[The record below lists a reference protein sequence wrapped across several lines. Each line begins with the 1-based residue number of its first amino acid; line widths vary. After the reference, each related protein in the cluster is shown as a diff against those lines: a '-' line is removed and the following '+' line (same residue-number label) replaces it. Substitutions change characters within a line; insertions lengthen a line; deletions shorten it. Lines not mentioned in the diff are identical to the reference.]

1 MQPDTALPTQTAART
16 TLNPPIYE
24 RPVPNPAAP
33 EWSEI
38 ERWLD
43 QALEQPEATR
53 LEWLKAQGL
62 DANLHDE
69 VADLLLSERASRD
82 ILLTAPGANAAPALA
97 TTALASGD
105 LVGVWRVQALIGRGG
120 SGEVYRVL
128 RDDGTYEQPA
138 ALKLLR
144 APDDA
149 AELERFA
156 AERRLLARLNDPA
169 IARLIDGGAHQGRL
183 YAVLELVDG
192 VPLDEHA
199 AKLSLD
205 DRTALFERVVAA
217 VAYAHG
223 QWVVHR
229 DLKPANVLV
238 DAQGQVHL
246 LDFGIAK
253 ITEGPA
259 GESEAA
265 HTTLALRLTPSYCAP
280 EQLRAGEVGA
290 TADVYALGVML
301 YQLLAGQLPW
311 NLQGNGLQRA
321 VQRLGQQDTP
331 AAPSTLLPTAQA
343 RTVRGDLDSIVGR
356 CLQPQPQ
363 ARYANAQAL
372 LDDLRRRRQGLPVL
386 ARGDAASYVL
396 GRLVRRHR
404 LAFGAAAAVLLS
416 LVVGLAGVAWQAREA
431 GRERDMAR
439 AEATSNKAVR
449 DYLLTMFRVAGEHGA
464 AGADLSARQLLAQS
478 AKRLNQDLQADP
490 ASAGPTLLAL
500 AQLYFQMNDYV
511 GATPLFESLLSRA
524 DQLPPDLVAHARMD
538 LAQCLWRS
546 GQADRAAELLAQAQ
560 AWWAREPQRWR
571 SRVLESRLVQAQVAR
586 ARGRADESVQIL
598 EAALPER
605 IAVSGE
611 QHVETATLLNN
622 LALARLH
629 AGQIPQ
635 AKSDFERAWAVW
647 KALRAESS
655 SDALNTL
662 NNWAA
667 LELRQGRVG
676 EAERLFQQALAL
688 RRAHLPPSAAQAALQ
703 NNLGKLVLRR
713 GAAAEALPLLREA
726 LALGEQFAGANSQH
740 TLAAMAGVAEA
751 QIALGQLDEAQIT
764 LTELD
769 RRTLAQWG
777 PKHPL
782 AGVAHLTLA
791 RWYAARKDWPQ
802 AHARA
807 DQAEALWR
815 EAGAPAAHYLAQ
827 AKTLRNGWPAP

>member
-1 MQPDTALPTQTAART
+1 M
-16 TLNPPIYE
+16 
-24 RPVPNPAAP
+24 PNPAPPA
-33 EWSEI
+33 WTDI
-38 ERWLD
+38 EHWLD

-53 LEWLKAQGL
+53 LSWLQAQSL
-62 DANLHDE
+62 PPALHDE
-69 VADLLLSERASRD
+69 VASLLRAEQASRD
-82 ILLTAPGANAAPALA
+82 MLVGAPIASADPATPTAALA
-97 TTALASGD
+97 AGD
-105 LVGVWRVQALIGRGG
+105 RVGVWRVQALIGRGG

-128 RDDGTYEQPA
+128 RDDGSYEQPA

-144 APDDA
+144 APDDPE
-149 AELERFA
+149 ELQRFA
-156 AERRLLARLNDPA
+156 AERRLLARLHDPA

-199 AKLSLD
+199 ARLPVAE
-205 DRTALFERVVAA
+205 RVALFERVVAA

-259 GESEAA
+259 GDSAET
-265 HTTLALRLTPSYCAP
+265 HTTLALRLTPTYCAP
-280 EQLRAGEVGA
+280 EQLRAGTVGA
-290 TADVYALGVML
+290 AADVYALGVML
-301 YQLLAGQLPW
+301 YQLLAGRLPW
-311 NLQGNGLQRA
+311 DLQGNGLQRA
-321 VQRLGQQDTP
+321 VQRLAMQDVP
-331 AAPSTLLPTAQA
+331 ASPSTHLPAPAA
-343 RTVRGDLDSIVGR
+343 RTVRGDLDAIVGR
-356 CLQPQPQ
+356 CLQPAPE

-372 LDDLRRRRQGLPVL
+372 LDDLRRWRQGLPVL
-386 ARGDAASYVL
+386 ARGDAPGYVI

-416 LVVGLAGVAWQAREA
+416 LVAGLAGVAWQAREA

-449 DYLLTMFRVAGEHGA
+449 DYLLTMFRVAGEQGA
-464 AGADLSARQLLAQS
+464 AGTDLSARQLLAQS
-478 AKRLNQDLQADP
+478 AEKLSKDLQADP
-490 ASAGPTLLAL
+490 ASAAPTLLAL

-511 GATPLFESLLSRA
+511 GAAPLFETLLKRA
-524 DQLPPDLVAHARMD
+524 DELPPDLVAHARMD

-546 GQADRAAELLAQAQ
+546 GQAERAGELLAQAQ
-560 AWWAREPQRWR
+560 AWWAQDPQRWR

-586 ARGRADESVQIL
+586 ARGQAEESVRIL
-598 EAALPER
+598 EATLPER
-605 IAVSGE
+605 LAVSGE

-629 AGQIPQ
+629 AGQLPQ
-635 AKSDFERAWAVW
+635 AKADFERAWAIW
-647 KALRAESS
+647 QALRAESNG
-655 SDALNTL
+655 DALNTL

-667 LELRQGRVG
+667 LELRQGRAD
-676 EAERLFQQALAL
+676 EAERLFRQALSL

-703 NNLGKLVLRR
+703 NNLGKLMLRR

-726 LALGEQFAGANSQH
+726 VALGEQFAGANSQH
-740 TLAAMAGVAEA
+740 TLAAMAGVAET
-751 QIALGQLDEAQIT
+751 QIALGQLAEARAT
-764 LTELD
+764 LDELD

-777 PKHPL
+777 PNHLL
-782 AGVAHLTLA
+782 AGVSQLTQA
-791 RWYAARKDWPQ
+791 RWHAARKDWPQ
-802 AHARA
+802 ARTLVTRA
-807 DQAEALWR
+807 ESIWQA
-815 EAGAPAAHYLAQ
+815 AGAPAAPYLAQ
-827 AKTLRNGWPAP
+827 AKALRASWPAS